1 MISLKAIKFN
11 HSAGSCNTDALTIRR
26 NATQA
31 VNVPEWTEGV
41 SVNPEDSPAAYSI
54 ADTNGNTITIQARF
68 HCTNPEIRRVQVRA
82 LDAVTDPPGQS
93 GCAGLIAKLIRLFI
107 KAVAGNVL
115 GEVQERWVDL
125 AAGDSGFVPFT
136 LINTRLSN
144 AGVSKRTTEWRWQYR
159 FNTGDPWQ
167 ELRHTSHRIYVVLRT
182 PTLPWVQTAGST
194 QLPWT
199 EVLDY
204 ACSWAVLSGD
214 IDQAATKITQRV
226 YALGPGTMSYD
237 CPGGGATHYA
247 IGSFDCTK
255 FLELLRGGPGNGSLV
270 NCTDCAT
277 ILSTFANI
285 LGCDLWQS
293 RMEFGF
299 QLNPFIAIGY
309 GAWYPGCSNWGGTS
323 FSYHEVA
330 WKGAC
335 TAADAV
341 FDACLQLDADATP
354 DSPPHSPVLA
364 TNMVFG
370 DCNSLGYRLRLSPNT
385 PGGCSNCNPAPATRK
400 RRALI

>member
-1 MISLKAIKFN
+1 MISLQSIKFN
-11 HSAGSCNTDALTIRR
+11 HNSGSCSTDALAIRR
-26 NATQA
+26 NASQT
-31 VNVPEWTEGV
+31 VNVPEWVDGV

-54 ADTNGNTITIQARF
+54 ADTNGNTITIQARLRS
-68 HCTNPEIRRVQVRA
+68 TNPEIRRIQVRA
-82 LDAVTDPPGQS
+82 LDPVTDPPGET
-93 GCAGLIAKLIRLFI
+93 GCAGFIAKLIRRFI

-125 AAGDSGFVPFT
+125 AAGDSGFVSFN
-136 LINTRLSN
+136 LINTNLAN
-144 AGVSKRTTEWRWQYR
+144 ARVSKRTTEWRWQYR
-159 FNTGDPWQ
+159 LNAGDPWQ
-167 ELRHTSHRIYVVLRT
+167 ELRHTLHRIYVVLGT

-204 ACSWAVLSGD
+204 ACDWGILANTPDEAGAKV
-214 IDQAATKITQRV
+214 TERV
-226 YALGPGTMSYD
+226 YALGPGTMAYD

-247 IGSFDCTK
+247 LGSFDCTK
-255 FLELLRGGPGNGSLV
+255 FLELLRGGPGNGDLV

-293 RMEFGF
+293 RMQSGF
-299 QLNPFIAIGY
+299 KLNPFIAIGY
-309 GAWYPGCSNWGGTS
+309 NAWYPGCSNWLGTS

-330 WKGAC
+330 WKGGC
-335 TAADAV
+335 TASDAV
-341 FDACLQLDADATP
+341 FDACLQLDADAMP
-354 DSPPHSPVLA
+354 DSAPHTPMLA

-370 DCNSLGYRLRLSPNT
+370 DCSSLGYRLRLSPNVA
-385 PGGCSNCNPAPATRK
+385 GGCSNCNPAPGSRQ